1 MLVARLQ
8 DWARLEDW
16 EQLQQIEEL
25 MRCEEH
31 KNHTKPIFGQK
42 NSWSLLHSISD
53 CSATAPFIEGIHLVQ
68 FRKRHGHW
76 NFSARLQSPDD
87 PGPLG
92 SWEMF
97 SRFEPGGRKPW
108 KRMGVE
114 DVAQA
119 KSSRGAMLWY
129 AMQAVDCKLESIIF
143 SFTSQGLQS
152 LIFISKWPGLAAS
165 YCRLKTRVL
174 ELQDIHELLKLTSIA
189 LLGVC
194 QTWS

>member
-1 MLVARLQ
+1 MTCCLTLSETMFGGARLQ

-68 FRKRHGHW
+68 FRKLWGREFFGQ
-76 NFSARLQSPDD
+76 ATVTGR
-87 PGPLG
+87 
-92 SWEMF
+92 SWSVGKLRDVFQVRTWWQKVMEN
-97 SRFEPGGRKPW
+97 
-108 KRMGVE
+108 MGVE

-129 AMQAVDCKLESIIF
+129 AMQAMDCKLERIIF

-152 LIFISKWPGLAAS
+152 LIFISK
-165 YCRLKTRVL
+165 
-174 ELQDIHELLKLTSIA
+174 
-189 LLGVC
+189 
-194 QTWS
+194 